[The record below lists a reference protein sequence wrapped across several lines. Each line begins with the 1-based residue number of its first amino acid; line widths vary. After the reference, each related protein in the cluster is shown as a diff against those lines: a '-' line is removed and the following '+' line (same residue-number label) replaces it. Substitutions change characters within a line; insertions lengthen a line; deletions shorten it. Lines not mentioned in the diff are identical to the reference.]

1 MTTKPPPD
9 TVRQRKKNPALST
22 QRYLPV
28 AEIRNDTVILK
39 NGGLRAI
46 LRIEATNFNLKSE
59 TEQEAIIAGYGA
71 FLNTISFP
79 IQILI
84 RSTHINIDTYLAYL
98 QSKKEQQTHQ
108 LLQEQTAYHINF
120 ILRLLEVADIMQ
132 KHFYLILPID
142 RNIRRKTL
150 LEKFLEWL
158 HPEDSAVKAAQRNRE
173 FSEGARLLNDRI
185 ELAQS
190 GLQSIGLH
198 STRLQTREI
207 IQLYYEIYNP
217 QTSQHQKIPKDI
229 ADLNADATTL

>member
-1 MTTKPPPD
+1 
-9 TVRQRKKNPALST
+9 
-22 QRYLPV
+22 
-28 AEIRNDTVILK
+28 VILK

-46 LRIEATNFNLKSE
+46 LHVEATNFHLKSE

-71 FLNTISFP
+71 FLNTVSFP
-79 IQILI
+79 IQILV

-98 QSKKEQQTHQ
+98 QSKMEQQKNL
-108 LLQEQTAYHINF
+108 LLQEQTASHINF
-120 ILRLLEVADIMQ
+120 IVRLLEMADIMQ

-142 RNIRRKTL
+142 RNVRRKTL

-173 FSEGARLLNDRI
+173 FNEGARMLNDRI

-190 GLQSIGLH
+190 GLNGVGLH
-198 STRLQTREI
+198 TSRLQTREL

-217 QTSQHQKIPKDI
+217 QTSQRQKIPQNI
-229 ADLNADATTL
+229 TDLNTDATTL

>member
-9 TVRQRKKNPALST
+9 TVRQRKKNTTIGT
-22 QRYLPV
+22 QRYLPI
-28 AEIRNDTVILK
+28 AEIRNNTVILK

-46 LRIEATNFNLKSE
+46 LHVEATNFHLKSE

-71 FLNTISFP
+71 FLNTVSFP
-79 IQILI
+79 IQILV
-84 RSTHINIDTYLAYL
+84 RSTHIN
-98 QSKKEQQTHQ
+98 
-108 LLQEQTAYHINF
+108 F
-120 ILRLLEVADIMQ
+120 IVRLLEMADIMQ

-142 RNIRRKTL
+142 RNVRRKTL

-173 FSEGARLLNDRI
+173 FNEGARMLNDRI

-190 GLQSIGLH
+190 GLNGVGLH
-198 STRLQTREI
+198 TSRLQTREL

-217 QTSQHQKIPKDI
+217 QTSQRQKIPQNI
-229 ADLNADATTL
+229 TDLNTDATTL